1 MDRTLGALVAL
12 VAVTLLTAPA
22 TAAPADVDP
31 GDDPGP
37 ALAGTPVS
45 GGAGADGADAPEL
58 ATGRYLDRLPARGRL
73 SYALPRTAEG
83 STFHVAA
90 MFVGVGDSVG
100 EGVRIEVGTAP
111 GDQGCGSG
119 GVFRPT
125 LGETDPVLFTT
136 VSTWTDVDDH
146 ACATAERLFVT
157 LGAPDDPQDAGR
169 AVELLVY
176 EEPPLSDYHLDLLP
190 EPTPPAWAPLEPA
203 ATPRDVPVGT
213 TPTNAPVVRDGSYAV
228 TLRPGRTAVLAVP
241 LDWDQSLQAQL
252 DARLPAGSPAPD
264 GITVDLVGPLLG
276 TSQVAFTLDRPAD
289 WTVPPSGR
297 GRLRIGAQSQ
307 VVAYANRDSYDATV
321 TTEALAGVHYV
332 VVRWTGTGEAGTG
345 EAGTGEGG
353 TGTGGLRVPATLTLR
368 TTGAAGDGLPAY
380 TPATGL
386 IGPQAT
392 SRLVDGTLQAPAAPE
407 PATEQAD
414 DPVVPLGG
422 RGLAAAAV
430 AGGLALLGVVL
441 LRRRAHG
448 PAGGRHRG

>member
-12 VAVTLLTAPA
+12 AAVTLL
-22 TAAPADVDP
+22 AAPAAAAPDDGR

-37 ALAGTPVS
+37 ALAGTPVKGS
-45 GGAGADGADAPEL
+45 ADGADAPEL
-58 ATGRYLDRLPARGRL
+58 RTGRYLDRLPARGGL
-73 SYALPRTAEG
+73 SYVLPRTAEG

-100 EGVRIEVGTAP
+100 EGVRIEVGTTP

-157 LGAPDDPQDAGR
+157 LGAPDDPEDAGR
-169 AVELLVY
+169 EVELLVY

-190 EPTPPAWAPLEPA
+190 EPAPLAWSPLAPA
-203 ATPRDVPVGT
+203 AVPREVPVGT

-252 DARLPAGSPAPD
+252 DARIPAGTPAPD
-264 GITVDLVGPLLG
+264 GIAVDVVGPLLG
-276 TSQVAFTLDRPAD
+276 TSQVAFTLDRPTD
-289 WTVPPSGR
+289 WTVPRSGR
-297 GRLRIGAQSQ
+297 GRLRVGAQSQ
-307 VVAYANRDSYDATV
+307 VVAYANRDSYDTTF
-321 TTEALAGVHYV
+321 TTEALAGIHYV
-332 VVRWTGTGEAGTG
+332 MVRWTGTAEAGPG
-345 EAGTGEGG
+345 ASGP
-353 TGTGGLRVPATLTLR
+353 RVPATLTLR

-380 TPATGL
+380 TPSTGL
-386 IGPQAT
+386 VGPQPT
-392 SRLVDGTLQAPAAPE
+392 SRLVDGTLQEPAAPE
-407 PATEQAD
+407 PVAEQAD
-414 DPVVPLGG
+414 DPVVPLGA

-430 AGGLALLGVVL
+430 AGGLVVLGVVL
-441 LRRRAHG
+441 LRHRRTH
-448 PAGGRHRG
+448 RH